1 MCYGRE
7 RNANMKV
14 FISGSKETARYYRV
28 RLPYPIREKLDK
40 YMEDETEIIT
50 GDCMG
55 IDTDVQ
61 KYLNDN
67 GYRNV
72 TVYVAG
78 RNRPS
83 RHNEGKW
90 EEKHFDASY
99 FNGYS
104 MRVEKDIHLAED
116 ADVGFAVWDE
126 ESKGT
131 FVNLV
136 CLLAQG
142 KTCEVFSL
150 KQQKW
155 LEIKTIS
162 DLEAYVCPEE
172 VKPDDFVA
180 EIFETCGFSDEMKYY
195 QLSKCGFSNFFLITI
210 ICRAPIPLTKKEEL
224 LSFLGKRIDLKR
236 EILEAVQFVERDK
249 GDWKALKKEIRLRL
263 NGKCGYSTWSEYQ
276 SAWKELHEAMNEIGP
291 DPVGHSVFYLFSE
304 WYDTDVFH
312 EKSYG
317 AGMFMDRKSAEAYML
332 AEELADEDDTDEI
345 NEGTDGVSVVSDDE
359 ERSGE
364 GWYRLEC
371 WDLLDPECKRPRYD
385 YYYYNG
391 EICWFEKLIPEKQ
404 EYGNIYHMPEDRRFT
419 AGRLD
424 LDLMTPY
431 QPGDIVNIDC
441 RPFEPPFHAMILEA
455 RNQFDCCF
463 PRIIFRMPYTD
474 KWTEQALKHRML
486 YKDAELSHYTPMLS
500 PLYRIRKVRDD
511 EMTSDDKLLRRFS
524 EAIGGDEE
532 KAAAVYTAWRDETG
546 KGISAEDVEDAFRRA
561 GVME

>member
-1 MCYGRE
+1 
-7 RNANMKV
+7 MKV
-14 FISGSKETARYYRV
+14 FISGSKETVRYYRV
-28 RLPYPIREKLDK
+28 RMPYPIREKLDEF
-40 YMEDETEIIT
+40 MEDDTEIII

-55 IDTDVQ
+55 IDADVQ
-61 KYLNDN
+61 RYLNDN

-78 RNRPS
+78 RNRPA
-83 RHNEGKW
+83 RNNEGKW

-116 ADVGFAVWDE
+116 ADVGFAVWNE

-142 KTCEVFSL
+142 KPCEVFSL

-155 LEIKTIS
+155 LDIKSVS
-162 DLEAYVCPEE
+162 DLEAYVSPKDEQQGE
-172 VKPDDFVA
+172 FVA
-180 EIFETCGFSDEMKYY
+180 GILDTCGFSDEMINY
-195 QLSKCGFSNFFLITI
+195 QISKDCVSDRDLITI

-224 LSFLGKRIDLKR
+224 LSVLGKRIDLKR
-236 EILEAVQFVERDK
+236 EILDAVRLVELNKSDWNK
-249 GDWKALKKEIRLRL
+249 GDWKFLKKEIRLRF
-263 NGKCGYSTWSEYQ
+263 NGKCSYSAWSEYQ
-276 SAWKELHEAMNEIGP
+276 AAWKGLHDALNEIGS
-291 DPVGHSVFYLFSE
+291 DPVGHSVYYLFSE
-304 WYDTDVFH
+304 WYDTDVFL

-317 AGMFMDRKSAEAYML
+317 AGMFMDRESAEAYML

-345 NEGTDGVSVVSDDE
+345 NEGTDVVGVVSDDE

-371 WDLLDPECKRPRYD
+371 WDLLDPECKNPRYD

-404 EYGNIYHMPEDRRFT
+404 EYGNIYHMPEERRFT
-419 AGRLD
+419 SGRLD
-424 LDLMTPY
+424 LNLMTPY

-441 RPFEPPFHAMILEA
+441 RPFGPPLHAMILEA
-455 RNQFDCCF
+455 RDQFDCCF
-463 PRIIFRMPYTD
+463 PRIIFRIPYTD
-474 KWTEQALKHRML
+474 QWTEQALKHRML

-511 EMTSDDKLLRRFS
+511 EMTSDDEKLRRLS

-532 KAAAVYTAWRDETG
+532 KAIAVFRAWSDGTG
-546 KGISAEDVEDAFRRA
+546 NGMSFEEAVDAFHRA
-561 GVME
+561 GVMA